1 MSFYVLLLSI
11 FLLLQK
17 NSDKLRSLLLLGYTP
32 DRVARPY
39 QLLTLG
45 LNAAVL
51 LLALTAVW
59 LARRG
64 YLPAL
69 ASMQEGYRPA
79 GMAPTVLCGIA
90 LALLLTTWNAAA
102 IRRKIGR
109 LTPGRR

>member
-1 MSFYVLLLSI
+1 M
-11 FLLLQK
+11 
-17 NSDKLRSLLLLGYTP
+17 
-32 DRVARPY
+32 ARPY

-90 LALLLTTWNAAA
+90 LALLLTTWNGQ
-102 IRRKIGR
+102 RRSAGKSAG